1 MLLQFFAASL
11 VPYRQRLR
19 RAQRPG
25 REISGG
31 SCTKI
36 SLTAAAPLQEE
47 DRGEAGTSGHSS
59 HVQADSEEVP

>member
-1 MLLQFFAASL
+1 MKTLLLLLAAL
-11 VPYRQRLR
+11 
-19 RAQRPG
+19 
-25 REISGG
+25 I
-31 SCTKI
+31 I

>member
-1 MLLQFFAASL
+1 MTSSQQTAGIIIQTATMKTLLLLLAAL
-11 VPYRQRLR
+11 IL
-19 RAQRPG
+19 
-25 REISGG
+25 
-31 SCTKI
+31 